1 MVFAPSSRPLSVFAD
16 RWVSFAP
23 LHLQSMVVMLWD
35 LPQTTL
41 NGRLPR
47 KDVQTKYTS
56 WIKALKPWT
65 MYVKPEFFGSI
76 FALQHSCIQT
86 FQFQRPTTL
95 LGYLQNFIT
104 SSRWCDT
111 RSMPRRTL
119 TPVFAAPQQAHA
131 CSLNF
136 SVASVPISAYALYV
150 WPSGGGIVLHSYK
163 RPRVLWGKSWLG
175 WREWKTET

>member
-1 MVFAPSSRPLSVFAD
+1 MTEVIQRTRFLRRPAALCLYLLTGGS
-16 RWVSFAP
+16 P

-47 KDVQTKYTS
+47 KDVLTKYTS
-56 WIKALKPWT
+56 WIKALSTWAI
-65 MYVKPEFFGSI
+65 YVYVEPKFFGSI

-104 SSRWCDT
+104 SSRGCDT
-111 RSMPRRTL
+111 PSIPRRTL

-131 CSLNF
+131 CSVNF
-136 SVASVPISAYALYV
+136 SVAGVPIQY
-150 WPSGGGIVLHSYK
+150 
-163 RPRVLWGKSWLG
+163 
-175 WREWKTET
+175 